1 MMSMKKK
8 SILAAGVAV
17 ALTGCVTSS
26 GTTYH
31 TDNPYLFFNSA
42 GRAGAFPIV
51 VVGQPYPGR
60 QPGVEAAVVDGFSR
74 TFSTFPKPAI
84 STTADVR
91 HQRFVIVFNAAG
103 RPLPRDICQ
112 RTSQMAGGVGAS
124 AGTTVDVSGVYCG
137 GAEPYSSAWVSIPT
151 PSGPDTAEFRDA
163 METLVREA
171 IPREIDPSRRNSNN
185 IPGIPG

>member
-1 MMSMKKK
+1 MMNMTKK
-8 SILAAGVAV
+8 SFLAAGAAV

-31 TDNPYLFFNSA
+31 TDNPFLFFNSA

-51 VVGQPYPGR
+51 LVGQPYPGR

-84 STTADVR
+84 STTVDVR
-91 HQRFVIVFNAAG
+91 HQRLVVVFNAPG
-103 RPLPRDICQ
+103 RPLPHDVCE
-112 RTSQMAGGVGAS
+112 RTSQMAGGVGGS

-151 PSGPDTAEFRDA
+151 PAGPESAEFRDA
-163 METLVREA
+163 MATLVRDA
-171 IPREIDPSRRNSNN
+171 IPREINPSRRNSNN
-185 IPGIPG
+185 TPGIPG